1 MNGRCAVSARS
12 RSIDIDF
19 VGREA
24 ECALIKSFIGAEE
37 TRILFYYEFECIRS
51 FSDGHGR
58 MGRLWQTLILSKW
71 NGLFVLVPPESVI
84 KDNIVRLYLV
94 VRIMSREL
102 LRESIVYELM
112 VTISFGTY
120 CFQSFLS

>member
-1 MNGRCAVSARS
+1 
-12 RSIDIDF
+12 
-19 VGREA
+19 
-24 ECALIKSFIGAEE
+24 
-37 TRILFYYEFECIRS
+37 
-51 FSDGHGR
+51 